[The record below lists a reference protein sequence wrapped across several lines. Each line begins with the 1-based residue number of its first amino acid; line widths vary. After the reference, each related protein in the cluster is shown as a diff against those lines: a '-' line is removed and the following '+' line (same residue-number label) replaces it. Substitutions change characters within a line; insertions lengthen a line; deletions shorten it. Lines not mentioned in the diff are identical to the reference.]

1 MRLSFLVP
9 GSVPAIKPAAEEPAT
24 DQMSTSSLGPPAK
37 VVLALMVAPAAQAVT
52 TQVIAP
58 AKVVAPASK
67 ELPVPRPKARNSLWD
82 SSYFL
87 PSECHEN
94 PLNSLQQPLLSDYD
108 NST

>member
-1 MRLSFLVP
+1 M
-9 GSVPAIKPAAEEPAT
+9 EPST
-24 DQMSTSSLGPPAK
+24 DQISTSSLGPPAK
-37 VVLALMVAPAAQAVT
+37 VVPALMIAPAAQAVP

-67 ELPVPRPKARNSLWD
+67 DLPLPQVTGTASKDLPVPRPKARSLWD

-94 PLNSLQQPLLSDYD
+94 PLNSLQQPLLSEYD
-108 NST
+108 KST

>member
-1 MRLSFLVP
+1 M
-9 GSVPAIKPAAEEPAT
+9 EPST
-24 DQMSTSSLGPPAK
+24 DQMSTSSLDPPAK
-37 VVLALMVAPAAQAVT
+37 VVPALMIAPAAQAVT

-67 ELPVPRPKARNSLWD
+67 VLPVPQGTGTASKDLPVPRPKARSLWD

-94 PLNSLQQPLLSDYD
+94 PLNSLQQPLLSEYD
-108 NST
+108 KST